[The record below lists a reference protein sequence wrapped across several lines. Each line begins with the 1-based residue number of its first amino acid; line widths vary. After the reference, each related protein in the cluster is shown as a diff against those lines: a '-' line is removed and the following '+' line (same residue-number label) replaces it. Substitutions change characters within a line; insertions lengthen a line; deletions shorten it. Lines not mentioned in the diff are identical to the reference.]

1 MNKTEKALVALLSA
15 QLDLMIADAESRKGS
30 TAALKERIAL
40 AKQVAETYGQSLAP
54 KPARKKKKA
63 KHR

>member
-1 MNKTEKALVALLSA
+1 MKTEKALIALLSA

-30 TAALKERIAL
+30 TPALKGRIAS
-40 AKQVAETYGQSLAP
+40 AKEVAQRYGQSVAS
-54 KPARKKKKA
+54 KPARKKKA